1 MTAQAVHECRS
12 CSAPLPAPFLDLG
25 STPVANRLLPA
36 QDSPEQV
43 YPLGVAHCPR
53 CSLVQLAWALPAD
66 EIFDEEYPYFSSYS
80 DYLVKHA
87 ADHASA
93 LIAELDL
100 GPDSLVVEV
109 GSNDGYLLQAFV
121 DKGIPVLGIDPS
133 PGPVAA
139 ARERGVRTEQAF
151 FGNAV
156 AEDVVR
162 RFGNADVVIANNVM
176 AHVPD
181 LNDVVHGFATLVG
194 NDGVLTVENPS
205 AVEMISRIEFDQVY
219 HEHYC
224 YFSCSSV
231 RELFARHGLT
241 LFRVEDLALHGGS
254 LRWWGSRSRPVEQSS
269 VDHLAD
275 EQALGVTTPGFYADF
290 AARVT
295 QLQGSLREMLD
306 RFKAEGKSIAAYG
319 AAAKGTTLL
328 TTTGIG
334 NETIDFVVDRNE
346 HKQGLF
352 IPGARIPVLG
362 VETLLERQPDYVLL
376 LAWNVAEE
384 ILGQQA
390 EFRRRG
396 GKFVVPGPTP
406 TVR

>member
-1 MTAQAVHECRS
+1 MTAQAVLQCRS

-36 QDSPEQV
+36 ADSPEQV
-43 YPLGVAHCPR
+43 YPLVVVHCPV
-53 CSLVQLAWALPAD
+53 CSLVQLAWALSAD

-87 ADHASA
+87 AEHAAA

-151 FGNAV
+151 FGTAV
-156 AEDVVR
+156 AEDVVSR
-162 RFGNADVVIANNVM
+162 LGHADVVIANNVM

-181 LNDVVHGFATLVG
+181 LNDVVRGFATLVG
-194 NDGVLTVENPS
+194 DHGVLTVENPS
-205 AVEMISRIEFDQVY
+205 AVEMISHIEFDQIY

-231 RELFARHGLT
+231 RTLFARHGLT
-241 LFRVEDLALHGGS
+241 LFRVEDLPLHGGS
-254 LRWWGSRSRPVEQSS
+254 LRWWGSRSRPVEQSTT
-269 VDHLAD
+269 DHLAD
-275 EQALGVTTPGFYADF
+275 EASLGVTTATFYAGF
-290 AARVT
+290 AARVA
-295 QLQGSLREMLD
+295 QLQHELRGLLAG
-306 RFKAEGKSIAAYG
+306 FKADGKSVAAYG
-319 AAAKGTTLL
+319 AAAKGATLL

-334 NETIDFVVDRNE
+334 RETIDFVVDRNE

-352 IPGARIPVLG
+352 IPGARIPVLP

-384 ILGQQA
+384 ILAQQA
-390 EFRRRG
+390 EFRDRG